1 MPGEIDDTARSPGV
15 PESHDPAE
23 SDPGQPAGGQDTA
36 PSESSEPV
44 RSIEEARAVTR
55 QRVRDFRSLLAK
67 YTRRHLPHIPP
78 RQDTTSEP
86 PRVAGS
92 YARLLPLLK
101 VIPSVLAIGFAVSFI
116 WDFPD
121 MQASIF
127 GYRLELSGLLRIV
140 TVSGL
145 IGFLTNWLAITML
158 FNPREKRPF
167 FGQGLIPAQ
176 RERVVYRLARA
187 VSDELINEQI
197 IKQKIEES
205 RVIQKYREM
214 ALGITRGVIED
225 PEFRRDLKLLTA
237 DYLNRVVASD
247 EVRDRIVDFTVNKL
261 EQQLGDSISG
271 LALKV
276 YRFLNEEDFRRRL
289 EDAVLGL
296 PSALDNV
303 LDDLDQLLDAI
314 PEKIEAR
321 SEEIESYLTRIV
333 LGFVENLD
341 VYGMIMSN
349 MANYDER
356 RLEDLIKRAT
366 NEQLNYIKYLGG
378 VLGSLGGLV
387 IWRPL
392 LALAAFATVGV
403 TLYLADEVIWRLG
416 QRRVA

>member
-1 MPGEIDDTARSPGV
+1 MSNEADRTPHSPD
-15 PESHDPAE
+15 S
-23 SDPGQPAGGQDTA
+23 
-36 PSESSEPV
+36 SESPDVESSHPPDSDTEDQARAEGAEPI
-44 RSIEEARAVTR
+44 RTIQEARAITR
-55 QRVRDFRSLLAK
+55 QRVRDFRSLIAK
-67 YTRRHLPHIPP
+67 YTRRHLPEVPP
-78 RQDTTSEP
+78 RREEAHEP
-86 PRVAGS
+86 PRVTGTH
-92 YARLLPLLK
+92 ARVLPLLK
-101 VIPSVLAIGFAVSFI
+101 LIPSVLAVGFGVSFV
-116 WDFPD
+116 WDFPG
-121 MQASIF
+121 MRTSVF
-127 GYRLELSGLLRIV
+127 GYQLELAGLLRIV

-158 FNPREKRPF
+158 FNPRVKRPF

-176 RERVVYRLARA
+176 RERVIYRLARA

-205 RVIQKYREM
+205 QVIQKYREM
-214 ALGITRGVIED
+214 ALGVTRGVIED
-225 PEFRRDLKLLTA
+225 PEFRSDLKTLTA
-237 DYLNRVVASD
+237 DYLNRVVASE
-247 EVRDRIVDFTVNKL
+247 EVRDRIIDFTVEKL
-261 EQQLGDSISG
+261 EKQLGDSFSG

-321 SEEIESYLTRIV
+321 SEDIEGYLTRIV

-356 RLEDLIKRAT
+356 RLEELLKRAT

-392 LALAAFATVGV
+392 LALTAFATVGLS
-403 TLYLADEVIWRLG
+403 LYLADEVVWRLG
-416 QRRVA
+416 QRRIS